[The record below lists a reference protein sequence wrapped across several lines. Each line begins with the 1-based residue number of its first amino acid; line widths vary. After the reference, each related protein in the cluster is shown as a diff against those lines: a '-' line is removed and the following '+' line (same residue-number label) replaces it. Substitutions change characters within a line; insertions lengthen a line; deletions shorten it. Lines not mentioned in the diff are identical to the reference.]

1 MEGGRLLS
9 GTLCR
14 VIALLGTD
22 RCLVC
27 GINSVYGGAAL
38 IVCGNGLELSFHR
51 DVFTLY
57 RCDRHFFHAEAVQAQ
72 SSHNPTGRADHWMP
86 AGSVLW
92 PILSCR
98 PRAGR
103 A

>member
-1 MEGGRLLS
+1 MLS

-38 IVCGNGLELSFHR
+38 IVCGNSLELSFHR

-57 RCDRHFFHAEAVQAQ
+57 RCDRHF
-72 SSHNPTGRADHWMP
+72 
-86 AGSVLW
+86 SVLAGLTGNEGFALQ
-92 PILSCR
+92 ILAFESLCLDC
-98 PRAGR
+98 G
-103 A
+103 